1 LCEALSYIHSKQT
14 IHRDLKPENILITF
28 IGQHVKLIDFGFS
41 DSSDFQILKSPA
53 GTLNYM
59 APEQQAGH
67 PIDERADIYSLGM
80 VLKDICNILPNTG
93 LERIAKKCTRT
104 KPVDRF
110 QSVKDLNAA
119 IQSVTEQKLPKW
131 LWVVLAVALM
141 TVIALGAFL
150 LSNKKPQGSD
160 ASMQQV
166 NETPAAIITEE
177 ELRGLP

>member
-1 LCEALSYIHSKQT
+1 
-14 IHRDLKPENILITF
+14 
-28 IGQHVKLIDFGFS
+28 
-41 DSSDFQILKSPA
+41 
-53 GTLNYM
+53 M

-93 LERIAKKCTRT
+93 LERIAKKSTRT

-110 QSVKDLNAA
+110 QSVKDLNAS
-119 IQSVTEQKLPKW
+119 IQGVTEQKLPKW